1 MVAWIALIMWIII
14 IPTIIIVISKKNIN
28 KKVVLIISQI
38 YNFVVGFSGF
48 ALIFIITMVNLGT
61 IQNEIIFYIMQII
74 IHLIVFSIL
83 LIPVNK
89 AMKKR
94 ITMKMSRYLI
104 LSIFVIILGFLMFY
118 IGSNIEI

>member
-28 KKVVLIISQI
+28 KKLVLIISQI

-89 AMKKR
+89 AIKKR
-94 ITMKMSRYLI
+94 ITMQTSSYVI
-104 LSIFVIILGFLMFY
+104 LSTFVIGLGFLLFY
-118 IGSNIEI
+118 FGAII

>member
-28 KKVVLIISQI
+28 KKLVLIISQI

-94 ITMKMSRYLI
+94 ITMQTSSYVI
-104 LSIFVIILGFLMFY
+104 LSTFVIGLGFLLFY
-118 IGSNIEI
+118 FGAII

>member
-28 KKVVLIISQI
+28 KKLVLIISQI

-61 IQNEIIFYIMQII
+61 IQNKIIFYIMQIF

-94 ITMKMSRYLI
+94 ITMQTSSYVI
-104 LSIFVIILGFLMFY
+104 LSTFVIGLGFLLFY
-118 IGSNIEI
+118 IGATI